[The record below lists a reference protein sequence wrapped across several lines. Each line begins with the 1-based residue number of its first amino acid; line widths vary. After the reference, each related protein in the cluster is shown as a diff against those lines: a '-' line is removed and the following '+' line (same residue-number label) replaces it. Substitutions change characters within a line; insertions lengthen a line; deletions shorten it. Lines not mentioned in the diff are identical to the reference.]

1 MLEDIKK
8 TAMNH
13 AMKIMSHP
21 TVAKIMSD
29 PRFTKALMKGFEIHT
44 HIRQKAGETFQMING
59 MLGRGSCEKT
69 DTTV

>member
-1 MLEDIKK
+1 MMEDIKK
-8 TAMNH
+8 TAVNY

-29 PRFTKALMKGFEIHT
+29 PRTTKALMKGFEIHT
-44 HIRQKAGETFQMING
+44 RIRQKAGETFQTIHG
-59 MLGRGSCEKT
+59 MLGRSSGEKT